1 MGRMK
6 RNRLVL
12 IIFAG
17 LFVIL
22 GCKSCVG
29 PQLEF
34 NKTAHPTVFSG
45 AGEVITYSYTLTN
58 TSAKFFMY
66 SITDDKLGAV
76 PCGSDRLEAGQS
88 VTCQMTYTT
97 TDADVAAGV
106 IKNTA
111 LAKAVFPMQDLDWF
125 IIDESSAEL
134 SASAEVIFTPQC
146 KLDLK
151 KSASPTMYQLAGE
164 VIEYTY
170 TLKSVGP
177 LELHGPFTIT
187 DDRVDEWSCDDAGG
201 SLALCESCAP
211 IICKGSYT
219 IRESDVGSNV
229 TNTAHADGVCSNTA
243 GIIVSNTDTAT
254 VSYLAVTPTSQ
265 AVLPQL
271 TLTESLN
278 QTMYSKAGEVIV
290 YTYKVQNTGQVD
302 AQGPFEVVDGLLDQ
316 WECDSK
322 TVLSVGGQMTCKGYY
337 RVKATGSDIVN
348 SSRIKGASATSNV
361 VSDTVYYISNSV
373 PVIKPPTEEP
383 EEPEEPSQDPE
394 PVSPP
399 IIICDGPCP

>member
-1 MGRMK
+1 M
-6 RNRLVL
+6 
-12 IIFAG
+12 IG

-34 NKTAHPTVFSG
+34 NKTAQPTVFSG
-45 AGEVITYSYTLTN
+45 AGEVITYSYALTN

-106 IKNTA
+106 IQNTA

-134 SASAEVIFTPQC
+134 SDSAEVVFAPQC
-146 KLDLK
+146 KLTLK
-151 KSASPTMYQLAGE
+151 KSASPTMYQLAGD

-170 TLKSVGP
+170 TLNSVGP
-177 LELHGPFTIT
+177 LELHGPFTIA

-211 IICKGSYT
+211 IVCKGSYT
-219 IRESDVGSNV
+219 VKESDVGSNIV
-229 TNTAHADGVCSNTA
+229 NTATAQGICASDGSTVSSNSA
-243 GIIVSNTDTAT
+243 TAT
-254 VSYLAVTPTSQ
+254 VLYPMPTATSQ
-265 AVLPQL
+265 AILP
-271 TLTESLN
+271 TLTIIETLN
-278 QTMYSKAGEVIV
+278 QTVYSKVGEVIV
-290 YTYKVQNTGQVD
+290 YTYTVKNSGQVD

-316 WECDSK
+316 WECGSQ
-322 TVLSVGGQMTCKGYY
+322 TVLPVGGQMTCKGYY
-337 RVKATGSDIVN
+337 RVKTTGSDIVN
-348 SSRIKGASATSNV
+348 SSRVKGASATSNV
-361 VSDTVYYISNSV
+361 VSDTVYYISTSAIV
-373 PVIKPPTEEP
+373 TEPPAEEPEPPTEEP
-383 EEPEEPSQDPE
+383 EPPPGGCEPSW
-394 PVSPP
+394 SPG
-399 IIICDGPCP
+399 CQ